1 MDNATR
7 EYHKVVEKAHKWFS
21 TPGSKE
27 KDHPIKY
34 GGYDRDDIIKAN
46 PNAKE
51 VINLNK
57 YVMTIDMQDESCEK
71 EHGYFQRP
79 YVDFMILDTYA
90 KKLVKHLENHPH
102 ITFFTGPASH
112 VLRYANVKG
121 RRELSGDDNFF
132 NLTKTD
138 VKNYSEEDKR
148 NPHMFQ
154 KEKVKDG
161 YLRNTNAPLNY
172 PDRSS
177 DPQWKTG
184 IPSPLSKYKNR
195 LWDANAVWDKYCEKG
210 SARKM
215 LTILIDALKTIQQS
229 PSDLSS
235 NTESETESDAL
246 SDASSNTSD
255 TSDASDSE

>member
-21 TPGSKE
+21 TPGSKD

-34 GGYDRDDIIKAN
+34 GGYDRDDILQDN
-46 PNAKE
+46 PNAKDI
-51 VINLNK
+51 ININK
-57 YVMTIDMQDESCEK
+57 YVITIDMQDETCAGD
-71 EHGYFQRP
+71 HFQRP

-112 VLRYANVKG
+112 VLRYANAKG
-121 RRELSGDDNFF
+121 RRELNGDDNFF
-132 NLTKTD
+132 NLTKAN
-138 VKNYSEEDKR
+138 VKIYSEEDKR

-161 YLRNTNAPLNY
+161 YLRVTNTPLNF
-172 PDRSS
+172 PDRSNYT
-177 DPQWKTG
+177 QWETG

-210 SARKM
+210 FNCTSIRCASLRKFHFN
-215 LTILIDALKTIQQS
+215 KK
-229 PSDLSS
+229 
-235 NTESETESDAL
+235 
-246 SDASSNTSD
+246 
-255 TSDASDSE
+255 